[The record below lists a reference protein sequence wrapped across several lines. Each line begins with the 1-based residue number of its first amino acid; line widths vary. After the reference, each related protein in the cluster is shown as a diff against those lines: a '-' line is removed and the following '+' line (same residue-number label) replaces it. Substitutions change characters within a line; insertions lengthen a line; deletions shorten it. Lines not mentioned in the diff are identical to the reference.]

1 MFQVRLLWH
10 KVFPVSSSIRNDEC
24 WKFQLILSFNLKP
37 SWWRCFHAIAK
48 HFNSWLSLTFIID
61 VWVLPPKDFVP
72 KLISRFSC
80 TQSSHW
86 KCPIWWTFKSKN
98 ITFKLLLWQLSQF
111 LGGAQRDFVVERN
124 TRGHV
129 SVEPRGLS
137 RSQLPIS
144 VSSRARNI
152 KVSLIPHFTSRTQL
166 QPACREINQK
176 DADIFTGFKSCVS
189 SVHLQVH
196 GTIEFSCLE
205 GHILEGEDKAF
216 CTRDGV
222 WSSRAPTC
230 RYVECPRSGR

>member
-48 HFNSWLSLTFIID
+48 HCNSWLSLTFIID
-61 VWVLPPKDFVP
+61 VWVVPPKDFVP

-98 ITFKLLLWQLSQF
+98 IAFKLLLWQLSQF
-111 LGGAQRDFVVERN
+111 LGRAQRDFVVERN

-129 SVEPRGLS
+129 NVEPRGLS

-152 KVSLIPHFTSRTQL
+152 KVSLIPHSTSRTQL

-176 DADIFTGFKSCVS
+176 DADIFIGFKICVS
-189 SVHLQVH
+189 SVHSRSTAL
-196 GTIEFSCLE
+196 
-205 GHILEGEDKAF
+205 
-216 CTRDGV
+216 
-222 WSSRAPTC
+222 SSSPASRVT
-230 RYVECPRSGR
+230 S